1 MRVVC
6 DSTVLIGLAKV
17 NKLHILHEI
26 FSEIYIPEVV
36 YTEVVVDGKGK
47 PGSNEI
53 ASAHW

>member
-1 MRVVC
+1 VRVVC

-53 ASAHW
+53 ASAY